1 MTDFRRNRSRTIAL
15 RRDRTSEGT
24 RMWLWLLG
32 AVALIAAVL
41 TGATV
46 GQAAERPGSF
56 ADLAERLK
64 PAVVNISTAQS
75 ARAVSRG
82 ERPQAPPGSPFE
94 DFFRDFFD
102 RQQRE
107 GSPAPQRRT
116 QSLGSGFV
124 IASEGIVVTNY
135 HVIADADEI
144 NVIMDDNTSY
154 AAEVVGRDQKT
165 DLAVL
170 RVKADVDLPAVPWGD
185 SEVSRVGDW
194 VVAIG
199 NPFGLGGSV
208 TAGIISARGR
218 NINAGPYDNFIQTD
232 ASINRGNSGGPMF
245 NLDGEVIGINTAIFS
260 PSGGSVGIGFAIPS
274 NLAKR
279 VVAQLVEFG
288 RTKRG
293 WLGVQIQTVND
304 EIAESLGLDKAR
316 GALVSKVNEGGPA
329 AEGGIEAG
337 DVILEFAGREVA
349 EMRNLPR
356 IVADTEIGA
365 RVDVVIWRKGAERK
379 VKIRVGEL
387 EEVEE
392 AAFSPGDEETPGR
405 GEVLGMSLSAL
416 NEATRG
422 EFQLG
427 DDTKGVLVIGVEGT
441 SAAAE
446 RGIRPGDVIVEVNQ
460 EPVTSPQ
467 EVSNKVKAVVDSGR
481 KSVLLLV
488 ERSGDLRFVAV
499 RLDQG

>member
-1 MTDFRRNRSRTIAL
+1 MSMSRRLRSQAIAA
-15 RRDRTSEGT
+15 RRDHEAERQRG
-24 RMWLWLLG
+24 RLWVFG
-32 AVALIAAVL
+32 FVVAAAALLIASVA
-41 TGATV
+41 
-46 GQAAERPGSF
+46 QAADRPLSF

-64 PAVVNISTAQS
+64 PAVVNVSTAQS
-75 ARAVSRG
+75 AGSVSRG

-107 GSPAPQRRT
+107 GGSPLPQRRA
-116 QSLGSGFV
+116 QSLGSGF
-124 IASEGIVVTNY
+124 IIDRAGIVVTNY

-144 NVIMDDNTSY
+144 TVILDDNTSY

-170 RVKADVDLPAVPWGD
+170 RVKADVDLPSVPWGD
-185 SEVSRVGDW
+185 SDASRVGDW
-194 VVAIG
+194 IVAIG

-279 VVAQLVEFG
+279 VVTQLVEFG

-304 EIAESLGLDKAR
+304 EIADSLGLGKAR
-316 GALVSKVNEGGPA
+316 GALISKVNEGGPA
-329 AEGGIEAG
+329 AEAGIEAG
-337 DVILEFAGREVA
+337 DVILEFAGRDVP
-349 EMRNLPR
+349 EMRALPR
-356 IVADTEIGA
+356 IVADTEIGVT
-365 RVDVVIWRKGAERK
+365 VDVVVWRKGAQKRLK
-379 VKIRVGEL
+379 VKVGEL
-387 EEVEE
+387 EEVQD
-392 AAFSPGDEETPGR
+392 AAFSPESPTPGR
-405 GEVLGMSLSAL
+405 GEVLGMNLSAL
-416 NEATRG
+416 TPDTRS

-427 DDTKGVLVIGVEGT
+427 DETKGVLVIGVDGD

-467 EVSNKVKAVVDSGR
+467 EVTEKVKGVQDAGR

>member
-1 MTDFRRNRSRTIAL
+1 MTNSRRSRTRIVAQQSDRAPEGLL
-15 RRDRTSEGT
+15 R
-24 RMWLWLLG
+24 WFWLL
-32 AVALIAAVL
+32 AIVVAAAAL
-41 TGATV
+41 LGMGSAR
-46 GQAAERPGSF
+46 AADRPDSF
-56 ADLAERLK
+56 ADLAARLK
-64 PAVVNISTAQS
+64 PAVVNISTAQTAS
-75 ARAVSRG
+75 GVSRG

-107 GSPAPQRRT
+107 GAPTPQRRT
-116 QSLGSGFV
+116 QSLGSGF
-124 IASEGIVVTNY
+124 IIDSSGIVVTNF
-135 HVIADADEI
+135 HVVADADEI
-144 NVIMDDNTSY
+144 NVILDDNTSY

-170 RVKADVDLPAVPWGD
+170 RVKADVDLPSVPWGD
-185 SEVSRVGDW
+185 SEASRVGDW
-194 VVAIG
+194 IVAIG

-304 EIAESLGLDKAR
+304 EIAESLGLDRAR

-329 AEGGIEAG
+329 DEGGIEAG

-356 IVADTEIGA
+356 IVADTEIGDV
-365 RVDVVIWRKGAERK
+365 VDVLLWRKGAERSVR
-379 VKIRVGEL
+379 VKVGEL
-387 EEVEE
+387 EEVQE
-392 AAFSPGDEETPGR
+392 AAFTPHGPTPGR
-405 GEVLGMSLSAL
+405 GEVLGMSLSTL
-416 NEATRG
+416 NEATRS

-427 DDTKGVLVIGVEGT
+427 DETKGVLVIGVDGS
-441 SAAAE
+441 SAAAD

-460 EPVTSPQ
+460 EPVTSPK
-467 EVSNKVKAVVDSGR
+467 EVSDKVKSVQDGGR

-488 ERSGDLRFVAV
+488 ERAGDLRFVAV